1 MSWKESLFKQ
11 HNIGQLWGKF
21 ALAGTQISIFITGY
35 TFIMVSVNA
44 YIPIAGWFVTYGIR
58 FAFWFYMM
66 MIVLPVIVAY
76 ILSWKFLVKSF
87 YLSWAEQFWR
97 ESKDY
102 IEAMEQIKKQ
112 NDKII
117 NELANLEG
125 KLK

>member
-44 YIPIAGWFVTYGIR
+44 YIPIAGWFVKYGISL
-58 FAFWFYMM
+58 AFWFYMM